1 MPCCI
6 DRMRFSPMFYDS
18 AEKSNFFAFFCIF
31 FVFSKSRDL
40 CVAPDFRRAAARPAL
55 CLWFFRASK
64 QPVSP

>member
-40 CVAPDFRRAAARPAL
+40 CVAPDFRRRAREPQPARFASG
-55 CLWFFRASK
+55 FFARQSN
-64 QPVSP
+64 P